1 MTKNSSVPPGSAAT
15 SWTFLTNH
23 AHVLLCI
30 ARNPECRIRDLADQV
45 GITER
50 AVQRIVVEL
59 EEAGYLA
66 HARDG
71 RRNRYE
77 LRPYMPLRH
86 PIERHRSISALI
98 SLVTEPEPA
107 QHTPK
112 DRSPP
117 AGAQLAGDAPRS
129 SPRSERGAALTP
141 RKKRKEGGE
150 SSAGG

>member
-1 MTKNSSVPPGSAAT
+1 MPKFSSIPPESPAI

-30 ARNPECRIRDLADQV
+30 ARDPECRIRDVAEQV

-66 HARDG
+66 RARDG

-77 LRPYMPLRH
+77 IKAQMPLRH

-98 SLVTEPEPA
+98 ALVAEPEPPPPR
-107 QHTPK
+107 QDLPK
-112 DRSPP
+112 GDRAAASPP
-117 AGAQLAGDAPRS
+117 AAP
-129 SPRSERGAALTP
+129 TN
-141 RKKRKEGGE
+141 EGREGRE
-150 SSAGG
+150 GC